1 MESNRFQLDAL
12 FMVNAIRV
20 HARVL
25 TNLIVLRR
33 KADLETNKANTL
45 STSNRNFIS
54 QFVAF
59 VRFNHRRAASEKQII
74 MV

>member
-1 MESNRFQLDAL
+1 MESNRFQSDAL
-12 FMVNAIRV
+12 FMVNAIRI

-45 STSNRNFIS
+45 STSNRNFVS
-54 QFVAF
+54 LFVVF
-59 VRFNHRRAASEKQII
+59 VLYNHRRAASEKQII